1 MKRAIYI
8 PGLGHEQLDIS
19 VKAYAQRMT
28 KAIDEQNSNASNT
41 YRIESSDRE
50 YDGSGNVADVVS
62 IFEIN
67 QGNEIEIYRFFE
79 FKYGSFL
86 THRYRESNILLKFVT
101 LLLVLLT
108 RFSSVV
114 KSIFSFRDQ
123 IDGRSKVQAFYFV
136 IMYVLLACYLV
147 FLIPSL
153 LTFVASFID
162 KSYIPASVYNLI
174 KDSEVYA
181 NGLIASFAGFML
193 LTSNSKN
200 IFSDMAIEYL
210 GANQY
215 LSVGT
220 NKLLI
225 MGKLNRLIEVISE
238 EDKDVTIEV
247 HAYSFGSVLA
257 IDAIFP
263 YTTEP
268 SERIKKNIT
277 KLVTIGCPFNFID
290 IYWSN
295 YFSDR
300 KYTELSLT
308 KWQNINSDLDVL
320 STRFDAFPVKRK
332 AFISSDQFWE
342 KFSAVDITYNM
353 VNPKQVSY
361 IQMFLFYGL
370 KAHSNYWDKHVD
382 AISCLLLVVDKPVSS
397 P

>member
-19 VKAYAQRMT
+19 VKAYAQRMM
-28 KAIDEQNSNASNT
+28 KAIDEQNHNPSNT

-67 QGNEIEIYRFFE
+67 QGKEKEVYRFFE
-79 FKYGSFL
+79 FKYGNFL
-86 THRYRESNILLKFVT
+86 TSRYRESNILFKFVT

-108 RFSSVV
+108 RFSSVL
-114 KSIFSFRDQ
+114 KSLLSFRDQ
-123 IDGRSKVQAFYFV
+123 IDGKSKVQAFYYV
-136 IMYVLLACYLV
+136 ILYIILACYLV
-147 FLIPSL
+147 ILIPSL
-153 LTFVASFID
+153 LTFLASFVD
-162 KSYIPASVYNLI
+162 QSLFPAEVRDII
-174 KDSEVYA
+174 KASEVYA

-215 LSVGT
+215 LSVGK

-225 MGKLNRLIEVISE
+225 MGKLNRLIEVVSE
-238 EDKDVTIEV
+238 EDKDVKIEV

-263 YTTEP
+263 YTAEP
-268 SERIKKNIT
+268 SERIKKSIT

-290 IYWSN
+290 IYWSG
-295 YFSDR
+295 YFSNR
-300 KYTELSLT
+300 KFTGLSLD

-320 STRFDAFPVKRK
+320 STRFDKFPVKRK
-332 AFISSDQFWE
+332 TFIASDQFWE
-342 KFSAVDITYNM
+342 KFSDVDITYNM
-353 VNPKQVSY
+353 VNPDQVGY
-361 IQMFLFYGL
+361 TKMFLFYGL
-370 KAHSNYWDKHVD
+370 KAHSNYWDEHVD
-382 AISCLLLVVDKPVSS
+382 AISCLLLIVDKPVAT